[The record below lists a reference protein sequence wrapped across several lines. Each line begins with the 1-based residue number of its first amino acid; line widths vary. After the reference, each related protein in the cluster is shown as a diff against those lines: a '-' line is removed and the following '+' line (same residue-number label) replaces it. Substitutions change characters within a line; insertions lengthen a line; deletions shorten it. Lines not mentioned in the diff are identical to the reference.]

1 MSPDAPRTEYSL
13 QTRLLTAVSILLCIF
28 LGLTGIVLDRAFR
41 SSVEA
46 GVAEQLQVQI
56 YVLLAAV
63 EEDEGEFYFLQD
75 LREPRFSQLNS
86 GLYGL
91 VSSPLGGEV
100 LRTPSALEIDFADF
114 SSLWQDI
121 GRGES
126 RFMRFTSATGQE
138 YFVSGYGVV
147 WENGEDQY
155 NFAVMEST
163 GTYLLEVNR
172 FRTSLWSWLGGV
184 AILLLVLQLLLL
196 RWGLSPLRRLAIDLK
211 RIEGGESEQLKEQYP
226 RELRAVTDNLN
237 LLIKSE
243 RKQQLRYRETMGDLA
258 HSLKTPLAVI
268 AGVMQSLAQ
277 RQQARVEP
285 ELQEQIKA
293 VDEQLERMNQIVG
306 YQLQRAVKSNGTTS
320 LARRVDVAEVTGKII
335 RALDKVYASKG
346 MHAEIRVKQGIV
358 FLGDERDLMEVLG
371 NVLDNAY
378 KYGASWLSISASVS
392 TTPSRQLS
400 IVVEDD
406 GPGISAQHQE
416 WVLQRGARLDTLA
429 HGQGIGLAVVTD
441 IMSSYGGQ
449 IEVGSS
455 DKRGARIQLVF
466 SNFQI
471 AGDDNAV
478 GEQSRK

>member
-1 MSPDAPRTEYSL
+1 MTPDPSGSDYSL
-13 QTRLLTAVSILLCIF
+13 QTRLLTAVSILLFIF
-28 LGLTGIVLDRAFR
+28 LGLTGVVLDRAFR

-56 YVLLAAV
+56 YVLLSAV
-63 EEDEGEFYFLQD
+63 EEERGQFYFLQD

-91 VSSPLGGEV
+91 VSSPLTGEV
-100 LRTPSALEIDFADF
+100 LRTPSALEIEFSAFAE
-114 SSLWQDI
+114 LWQNL

-126 RFMRFTSATGQE
+126 FFTRVATTQGQE
-138 YFVSGYGVV
+138 YFVSTYGVV

-155 NFAVMEST
+155 NFSVLEST
-163 GTYLLEVNR
+163 STYLAEVNK

-184 AILLLVLQLLLL
+184 AVLLLVLQLLLL

-211 RIEGGESEQLKEQYP
+211 RIESGESEELKERYP

-243 RKQQLRYRETMGDLA
+243 RKQQQRYRETLGDLA
-258 HSLKTPLAVI
+258 HSLKTPLAVV
-268 AGVMQSLAQ
+268 AGVMQALRDA
-277 RQQARVEP
+277 RQEGLVGEIKGDV
-285 ELQEQIKA
+285 QEQIRT
-293 VDEQLERMNQIVG
+293 VDEQLEHMNQIVG
-306 YQLQRAVKSNGTTS
+306 YQLQRAVKSNGTTA
-320 LARRVDVAEVTGKII
+320 LARRVVVADAAGKVL
-335 RALDKVYASKG
+335 RALHKVYADKG
-346 MHAEIRVKQGIV
+346 MRSESHIDAGIV

-371 NVLDNAY
+371 NVLDNAF
-378 KYGASWLSISASVS
+378 KYGGSWLAITA
-392 TTPSRQLS
+392 TTSLVPSRQLS

-406 GPGISAQHQE
+406 GPGISTEHQG

-441 IMSSYGGQ
+441 IVTSYGGQ

-455 DKRGARIQLVF
+455 TLGGARIQVVF
-466 SNFQI
+466 SNFQL
-471 AGDDNAV
+471 AGEDRI
-478 GEQSRK
+478 GP

>member
-1 MSPDAPRTEYSL
+1 MTPDPSGTDYSL
-13 QTRLLTAVSILLCIF
+13 QTRLLTAVSVLLCIF
-28 LGLTGIVLDRAFR
+28 LGLTGVVLDRAFR

-56 YVLLAAV
+56 YVLLSAV
-63 EEDEGEFYFLQD
+63 EEERGQFYFLQD

-86 GLYGL
+86 GLYG
-91 VSSPLGGEV
+91 VVNSPLTGEV
-100 LRTPSALEIDFADF
+100 LRTPSALELEFSDFAN
-114 SSLWQDI
+114 LWQNL

-126 RFMRFTSATGQE
+126 FFTRAVTAQGQE
-138 YFVSGYGVV
+138 YFVSTYGVV

-155 NFAVMEST
+155 NFSVLEST
-163 GTYLLEVNR
+163 GTYLAEVNK

-184 AILLLVLQLLLL
+184 AILLLILQLLLL

-211 RIEGGESEQLKEQYP
+211 SIESGSSEELKERYP
-226 RELRAVTDNLN
+226 RELRAVTANLN

-243 RKQQLRYRETMGDLA
+243 RKQQQRYRETLGDLA

-268 AGVMQSLAQ
+268 AGVMQAL
-277 RQQARVEP
+277 RDARAGDSAHAADDSVR
-285 ELQEQIKA
+285 EQFRT

-306 YQLQRAVKSNGTTS
+306 YQLQRAVKSNGTTA
-320 LARRVDVAEVTGKII
+320 LARRVVVAEAAGKVL
-335 RALDKVYASKG
+335 RALDKVYADKG
-346 MHAEIRVKQGIV
+346 MRTECRIDASIL

-378 KYGASWLSISASVS
+378 KYGGTWLSIAA
-392 TTPSRQLS
+392 TTALVPARQLS

-406 GPGISAQHQE
+406 GPGISAEHQE

-429 HGQGIGLAVVTD
+429 RGQGIGLAVVTD
-441 IMSSYGGQ
+441 IVTSYGGQ

-455 DKRGARIQLVF
+455 AAGGARIQLVL
-466 SNFQI
+466 SNFQL
-471 AGDDNAV
+471 V
-478 GEQSRK
+478 GEERAVQ

>member
-1 MSPDAPRTEYSL
+1 M
-13 QTRLLTAVSILLCIF
+13 
-28 LGLTGIVLDRAFR
+28 
-41 SSVEA
+41 
-46 GVAEQLQVQI
+46 
-56 YVLLAAV
+56 
-63 EEDEGEFYFLQD
+63 
-75 LREPRFSQLNS
+75 
-86 GLYGL
+86 
-91 VSSPLGGEV
+91 
-100 LRTPSALEIDFADF
+100 LRTPSALEIDFSDF

-126 RFMRFTSATGQE
+126 RFMRFSSATGQE
-138 YFVSGYGVV
+138 YFVAGYGVV

-155 NFAVMEST
+155 NFAVVEST

-184 AILLLVLQLLLL
+184 AVLLLVLQLLLL

-226 RELRAVTDNLN
+226 KELRAVTDNLN

-268 AGVMQSLAQ
+268 AGVTQAMSQ
-277 RQQARVEP
+277 RQESRAGREF
-285 ELQEQIKA
+285 EEQVRA
-293 VDEQLERMNQIVG
+293 VDEQLERMNQIVS
-306 YQLQRAVKSNGTTS
+306 YQLQRAVKSKGTTS

-335 RALDKVYASKG
+335 RALDKVYSSKG
-346 MHAEIRVKQGIV
+346 IQADVRIEPGIL

-378 KYGASWLSISASVS
+378 KYGASWLSISARVS
-392 TTPSRQLS
+392 TTPARQLS
-400 IVVEDD
+400 ILVEDD

-449 IEVGSS
+449 IEVGGSE
-455 DKRGARIQLVF
+455 KGGALIQLVF
-466 SNFQI
+466 SNFQV
-471 AGDDNAV
+471 AGDDRATA
-478 GEQSRK
+478 

>member
-1 MSPDAPRTEYSL
+1 MSPDASRPEYSL

-28 LGLTGIVLDRAFR
+28 LGLTGVVLDRAFR

-63 EEDEGEFYFLQD
+63 EEEGGEFYFLQD

-91 VSSPLGGEV
+91 VSSPLSGEA
-100 LRTPSALEIDFADF
+100 LRTPSALEIDLAEFG
-114 SSLWQDI
+114 SLWQDL

-126 RFMRFTSATGQE
+126 RFSRFTSATGQE
-138 YFVSGYGVV
+138 HFVAGYGVV

-155 NFAVMEST
+155 NFTVIEST

-172 FRTSLWSWLGGV
+172 FRASLWSWLGGV
-184 AILLLVLQLLLL
+184 AILLLVLQVLLL

-211 RIEGGESEQLKEQYP
+211 GIEGGESEQLTERYP

-268 AGVMQSLAQ
+268 AGVMQSLSH
-277 RQQARVEP
+277 RQLAHPEP
-285 ELQEQIKA
+285 ELDEQIRA

-320 LARRVDVAEVTGKII
+320 LARRVDLAEVTEKII

-346 MHAEIRVKQGIV
+346 MITDVSIDPGII

-378 KYGASWLSISASVS
+378 KYGASWLSIAATVDSVAAK
-392 TTPSRQLS
+392 QLS

-406 GPGISAQHQE
+406 GPGISDQHQE

-449 IEVGSS
+449 IEVGGSE
-455 DKRGARIQLVF
+455 KGGARIQLVF
-466 SNFQI
+466 SNFQSTG
-471 AGDDNAV
+471 ADRAN
-478 GEQSRK
+478 E